1 MDGIEVYMHGP
12 TLLSRPQ
19 KRELEIFEH
28 ILTYY
33 NCTSSK
39 QHGRSSSLSRQEGTQ
54 EASS

>member
-1 MDGIEVYMHGP
+1 MDGIEVY

-19 KRELEIFEH
+19 GTWPEISSTIQNFEQA
-28 ILTYY
+28 YY
-33 NCTSSK
+33 HWTSTN